1 MVCLFSG
8 ELCLKLRHLIVQ
20 LLELQLLTVL
30 VLLDEVLLTGER
42 VRLPMIVARLCYLI
56 AVTSTLRS
64 LVNISTVLGPRMGHI
79 IQGIIRQNVRL
90 GVTNTVRA
98 FTHLRS
104 QSSSILILADLA
116 LVAVGNNVILF
127 RVTVCTLLQR
137 F

>member
-1 MVCLFSG
+1 M
-8 ELCLKLRHLIVQ
+8 Q